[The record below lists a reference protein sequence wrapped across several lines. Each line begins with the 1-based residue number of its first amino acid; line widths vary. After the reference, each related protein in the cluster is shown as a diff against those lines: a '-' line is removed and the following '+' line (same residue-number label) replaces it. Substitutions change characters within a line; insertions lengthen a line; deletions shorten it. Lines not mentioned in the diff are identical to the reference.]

1 MFFSIILF
9 PFVKYFTNNLLLVT
23 TLTPELCIA
32 VAIVGIRH
40 KRDLGYG
47 KRKLLHSPV
56 FKASLA
62 LHHAGN
68 IFCTEDRRY
77 CLRATTQVV
86 KMCFVFAVESDI
98 CGCVIIGKYVPSSHK
113 SGLFFLSLIF
123 ITSPSSTSRDS
134 QQFLFSSRN
143 WPVWCG
149 SFFFLLSLLFTL
161 MLHALPYWF

>member
-23 TLTPELCIA
+23 ISTPELCID

-40 KRDLGYG
+40 KRDGKTKFVTLKDLGYG

-77 CLRATTQVV
+77 CLHATTQVV
-86 KMCFVFAVESDI
+86 KTCFVFAVESDI

-113 SGLFFLSLIF
+113 SGLFFSEPYFHNFSLFPFTGQPTVFIF
-123 ITSPSSTSRDS
+123 
-134 QQFLFSSRN
+134 
-143 WPVWCG
+143 
-149 SFFFLLSLLFTL
+149 
-161 MLHALPYWF
+161 